1 MFRILYKC
9 ALVTIIAI
17 ACSLLITGS
26 IMSAFDMHNK
36 MGYAI
41 ATICPLF
48 ITPPISLM
56 VFRQSERLHT
66 TLHQL
71 GEFMRQLEATNARL
85 LEKASRDSMTGLLNR
100 EAFFTHV
107 DRVRRHISGSLLI
120 IDADHFKKINDQHG
134 HYNGD
139 GALTAIAHC
148 ISRNVGEDDS
158 IGRIGGEEFA
168 VFLASDHETEVRA
181 VAETI
186 RVEVARLDFRTPENE
201 RVPLSVSIGGV
212 IDLSKETIADHFQTA
227 DRRLYEAKRNGR
239 NCVIIKPAMKTA
251 A

>member
-1 MFRILYKC
+1 MR
-9 ALVTIIAI
+9 
-17 ACSLLITGS
+17 
-26 IMSAFDMHNK
+26 AFEMHNS
-36 MGYAI
+36 MGYVI
-41 ATICPLF
+41 ATICPLT

-56 VFRQSERLHT
+56 VFRQSERLRV
-66 TLHQL
+66 TLLKLNRVMQ
-71 GEFMRQLEATNARL
+71 QLEDTNAQL

-107 DRVRRHISGSLLI
+107 DMMRETTPGSLLI
-120 IDADHFKKINDQHG
+120 IDADHFKKINDVHG

-148 ISRNVGEDDS
+148 ISRCISDIDS

-168 VFLASDHETEVRA
+168 IFLASDQENEVRA
-181 VAETI
+181 IAEAI
-186 RVEVARLDFRTPENE
+186 REEVTCIEFRTPENE
-201 RVPLSVSIGGV
+201 LVPLSVSIGGI
-212 IDLSKETIADHFQTA
+212 IDISESTIADHFQTA

-239 NCVIIKPAMKTA
+239 NCVVIQPALRNA